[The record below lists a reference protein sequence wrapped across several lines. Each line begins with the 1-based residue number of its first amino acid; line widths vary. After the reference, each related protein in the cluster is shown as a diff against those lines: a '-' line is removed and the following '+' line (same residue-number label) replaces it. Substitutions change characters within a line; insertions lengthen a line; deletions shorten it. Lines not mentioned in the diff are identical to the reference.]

1 MCTRIVIADDEPDLR
16 AVYAEILRREGHE
29 VIEAQDGREAL
40 AAVAHYKPDLLVLD
54 VWMPGLSG
62 FEVLDRLRM
71 DPRASSLKILL
82 LSNLGDGDTV
92 LEGYSSGAVDY
103 MVKGIG
109 LDDFVDRVN
118 RALGALS
125 LTGDTL
131 R

>member
-1 MCTRIVIADDEPDLR
+1 MSIRIVIADDEPDLR

-29 VIEAQDGREAL
+29 VIEARDGREAL
-40 AAVAHYKPDLLVLD
+40 AAVSHFRPDLLVLD

-62 FEVLDRLRM
+62 FEVLDRLRL
-71 DPRASSLKILL
+71 DPRASTLKVLL
-82 LSNLGDGDTV
+82 LSNLGDADTV

-103 MVKGIG
+103 VVKGIA

-118 RALGALS
+118 RALGAVS
-125 LTGDTL
+125 LTGDFL